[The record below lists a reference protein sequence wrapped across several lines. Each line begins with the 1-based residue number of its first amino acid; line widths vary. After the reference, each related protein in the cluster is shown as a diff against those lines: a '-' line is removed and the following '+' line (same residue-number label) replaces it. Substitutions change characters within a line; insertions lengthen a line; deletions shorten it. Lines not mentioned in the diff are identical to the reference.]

1 MNEELLVHVLE
12 ALANLLEDT
21 CCLLLGELA
30 FALDLLQA
38 AVGEGL
44 KHQVD
49 ILFVVEAAEEGSE
62 ERVVQVELNLYLP
75 QDVLL
80 HFPLLYPLLRHLL
93 YHAHKPRALLLRHKH
108 LPERPL
114 PQLLQQLK
122 VLQTHL
128 PLQVERLLRRSC
140 MLSTR

>member
-30 FALDLLQA
+30 FAFDLLQA

-49 ILFVVEAAEEGSE
+49 VLFVVEAPEEGSE
-62 ERVVQVELNLYLP
+62 ERVVQVELDLNLP

-80 HFPLLYPLLRHLL
+80 HLPLLYPLLRHLL

-128 PLQVERLLRRSC
+128 PLQVERFLRRPC
-140 MLSTR
+140 MLSNR

>member
-21 CCLLLGELA
+21 CCLLLWELA

-80 HFPLLYPLLRHLL
+80 HFPLL
-93 YHAHKPRALLLRHKH
+93 
-108 LPERPL
+108 
-114 PQLLQQLK
+114 
-122 VLQTHL
+122 
-128 PLQVERLLRRSC
+128 
-140 MLSTR
+140 